1 MEELHIT
8 TTNKREQYMK
18 EIKPI
23 ENINNLSTL
32 QPIYLNC
39 ILMANNEVIFCGKS
53 LGFLTEEELKKWA
66 FIDKGE

>member
-1 MEELHIT
+1 
-8 TTNKREQYMK
+8 MK
-18 EIKPI
+18 QIKPI

-39 ILMANNEVIFCGKS
+39 ILMPNNEVIFCGKS
-53 LGFLTEEELKKWA
+53 LGFITEEELKKWA